1 MLFRCLYTLL
11 LSLAAPFLLYGLYRK
26 REGKPTF
33 GPRWKEHFG
42 MTPATTGVN
51 PIWIHTVSVGE
62 SIAAIPVIKA
72 LKARNPQQA
81 IVVTTTTS
89 TGAQQVEKLGDLVEH
104 RYMPIDFAW
113 CVRGF
118 LNAVKP
124 SAMLIME
131 TELWPNT
138 LATVHHAGIPV
149 IVMNARLS
157 ARSAARYA
165 RFQPVFNMMASHID
179 HLLCLHHD
187 DAERFQQL
195 GIPANRVS
203 VTGSVKFDIQ
213 IEPNTLAQAS
223 QLRHQLGTER
233 PVWIAA
239 STHKGEDEQVLA
251 AFKSVR
257 QQHPT
262 SLLILVPRHPE
273 RFDQV
278 EQLCQQQGFNCL
290 RRTSGQAPDS
300 STDIYLADTMGEM
313 LVMMGAA
320 DITFMAG
327 SLIGDSVGGH
337 NMLEPA
343 ALGKPILTGPSYYN
357 FTDITQQLEAAGA
370 LEVCNDANTLGACL
384 STLLSDKPKQTAMGN
399 AAQTVVK
406 QNQGAVTKTLDTLS
420 QLLASKSF

>member
-1 MLFRCLYTLL
+1 MLLRCLYTLL

-42 MTPATTGVN
+42 ITPVTTGVN

-72 LKARNPQQA
+72 IKARNPQQA

-89 TGAQQVEKLGDLVEH
+89 TGAQQVERLGDLVEH
-104 RYMPIDFAW
+104 RYMPIDFVW
-113 CVRGF
+113 CIRGF
-118 LNAVKP
+118 LRATKP
-124 SAMLIME
+124 SALLIME

-138 LATVHHAGIPV
+138 LATVHNTGIPV

-165 RFQPVFNMMASHID
+165 LFKPVFNMMARHID

-195 GIPANRVS
+195 GVEANRLS

-213 IEPNTLAQAS
+213 IDVTTLEQAS
-223 QLRHQLGTER
+223 QLRHQLGTVR
-233 PVWIAA
+233 PIWIAA
-239 STHKGEDEQVLA
+239 STHKGEDEQVLT
-251 AFKSVR
+251 AFQHVR

-262 SLLILVPRHPE
+262 CLLILVPRHPE

-278 EQLCQQQGFNCL
+278 AQLCQQQGFNCL
-290 RRTSGQAPDS
+290 RRTSEQLPDS
-300 STDIYLADTMGEM
+300 ETDIYLADTMGEM

-327 SLIGDSVGGH
+327 SLIGDRVGGH

-357 FTDITQQLEAAGA
+357 FTDITLQLESAGA
-370 LEVCNDANTLGACL
+370 LEVCNDANALGTNL
-384 STLLSDKPKQTAMGN
+384 SALLSDKAKQATMGE
-399 AAQTVVK
+399 AAQQIVK
-406 QNQGAVTKTLDTLS
+406 QNQGAVTKTLNTLT
-420 QLLASKSF
+420 QLLGN